1 MTAVAVSSLALHVP
15 DNAALNTDPR
25 GNLALLAAMTRGF
38 ARSGDFAEM
47 VRAGLQRITERL
59 GAEASSLFLI
69 EPDSREIVC
78 FACHGP
84 VDVTGLRLPWG
95 TGIVGRCIAEDAI
108 QMVRDVGADP
118 AFAGADV
125 DAATGFV
132 TRSILVAPLTVGD
145 DQLGAIEIINKI
157 DGDHLFSAEDQGLLE
172 ALCGAAALAIANMRL
187 TARLVEQERMAREME
202 LAAAIQRSLLP
213 ATAPDDFPI
222 HGEMRPMHLVSGD
235 FYDVVERPDGRLWF
249 CVADV
254 AGKGMNAA
262 LLMAK
267 TSSLFRCL
275 SKSAAAPGALLA
287 AINEELCE
295 TATHGL
301 FVTLACGLY
310 DPVDGRLVL
319 ANAGHEPLLLH
330 DPVTDALDSLA
341 ADGPPLGIDPALVD
355 ADAETVLMVRP
366 GQTLYVFT
374 DGVTEASDG
383 EGTMLEVDG
392 VARLIRACAE
402 VPPQGRPAALV
413 DAVLA
418 GGRAQRDDLTM
429 LVLARPGG
437 VTHKDAA
444 DA

>member
-1 MTAVAVSSLALHVP
+1 MSVSSLALHVP

-84 VDVTGLRLPWG
+84 VDVTDLRLPWG

-108 QMVRDVGADP
+108 QMVRDVRSDP
-118 AFAGADV
+118 AFAGAEV

-157 DGDHLFSAEDQGLLE
+157 STPGGDHLFSTEDQGLLE

-187 TARLVEQERMAREME
+187 TARLVEQERMAREIE

-213 ATAPDDFPI
+213 VIADPDFPI

-235 FYDVVERPDGRLWF
+235 FYDVVTRPDGRLWF

-275 SKSAAAPGALLA
+275 SKSAATPGALLA
-287 AINEELCE
+287 AINAELCE
-295 TATHGL
+295 TASHGL

-310 DPVDGRLVL
+310 DPADGRLIL
-319 ANAGHEPLLLH
+319 ANAGHEPPLLH
-330 DPVTDALDSLA
+330 DPATGALVSLEA
-341 ADGPPLGIDPALVD
+341 HNPPLGIDPSLVD
-355 ADAETVLMVRP
+355 ATAETVLMVRP

-383 EGTMLEVDG
+383 EGTMLDVAG
-392 VARLIRACAE
+392 VTGLIRACAD
-402 VPPQGRPAALV
+402 VPPQARPVALV

-418 GGRAQRDDLTM
+418 GGRAQRDDVTM
-429 LVLARPGG
+429 LVLAR
-437 VTHKDAA
+437 KDGF

>member
-1 MTAVAVSSLALHVP
+1 MPVSSLALHVP

-95 TGIVGRCIAEDAI
+95 AGIVGRCIAEDAA
-108 QMVRDVGADP
+108 QMVRDVSADP

-157 DGDHLFSAEDQGLLE
+157 STPGGDHLFSAEDQGLLE

-187 TARLVEQERMAREME
+187 TARLVEQERMAREIE

-213 ATAPDDFPI
+213 ATAPADFPI

-235 FYDVVERPDGRLWF
+235 FYDVVARPDGRLWF

-310 DPVDGRLVL
+310 DPADGRLVL
-319 ANAGHEPLLLH
+319 ANAGHEPPLLH
-330 DPVTDALDSLA
+330 DPATGALDSLEA
-341 ADGPPLGIDPALVD
+341 HGPPLGIDPSLVD
-355 ADAETVLMVRP
+355 AAAETVLMVGP

-392 VARLIRACAE
+392 VAGLIQACAG
-402 VPPQGRPAALV
+402 VPPQARPAALV

-418 GGRAQRDDLTM
+418 GGRAQRDDLTI
-429 LVLARPGG
+429 LVLARTDG
-437 VTHKDAA
+437 A